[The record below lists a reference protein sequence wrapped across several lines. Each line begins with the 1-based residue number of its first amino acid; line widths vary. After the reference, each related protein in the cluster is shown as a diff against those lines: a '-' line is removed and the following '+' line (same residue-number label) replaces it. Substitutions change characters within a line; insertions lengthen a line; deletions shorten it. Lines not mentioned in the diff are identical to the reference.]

1 MHASFNKTL
10 HFIIN
15 KMLDQCAE
23 THCPKSIHFGSVV
36 LFKAV
41 LYGFISYISFN
52 LSTACADL

>member
-23 THCPKSIHFGSVV
+23 TL

-41 LYGFISYISFN
+41 FYGFISYISFN